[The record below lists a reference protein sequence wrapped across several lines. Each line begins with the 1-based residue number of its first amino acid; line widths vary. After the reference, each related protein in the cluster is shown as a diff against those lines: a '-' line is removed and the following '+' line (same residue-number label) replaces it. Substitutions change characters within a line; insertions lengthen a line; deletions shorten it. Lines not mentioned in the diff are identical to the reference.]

1 MRVNES
7 FGTDLFIF
15 PTGWEPGNRRSAGSA
30 CFAVICGAFGSHW
43 KDVLEEAIDVHPK
56 AERIAR
62 LMMRHRL
69 DRSTA
74 TQIVQNR
81 ISLDKYLHSRRR
93 KAHLKKY
100 CNRSILEVA
109 RGDGRP
115 RIFSFHGKEVFVAR
129 IKKVHAYEVELVRLG
144 ADLKPDRDP
153 ELIHKLEF
161 KFGGRFDHAAK
172 LQSAMSTCES
182 GSAVAKPIL
191 RPQDRYPIS
200 DKKLFGWVDAKTDI
214 CVNTLEGDVVK
225 GGLSWIGR
233 WEIGL
238 DVQGVE
244 LVVFR
249 HALANIQGIRWGS
262 SKAD

>member
-1 MRVNES
+1 MSIGRYYRGPSGGYRKV
-7 FGTDLFIF
+7 
-15 PTGWEPGNRRSAGSA
+15 
-30 CFAVICGAFGSHW
+30 
-43 KDVLEEAIDVHPK
+43 VLEEAIEVHPE
-56 AERIAR
+56 AERIVR
-62 LMMRHRL
+62 LMFRHGL

-74 TQIVQNR
+74 TQIVKNR
-81 ISLDKYLHSRRR
+81 LSLDKFLHRRR
-93 KAHLKKY
+93 RRHHLDL
-100 CNRSILEVA
+100 NRDRSIFDIA
-109 RGDGRP
+109 QGDGRP
-115 RIFSFHGKEVFVAR
+115 RIFALHGQEVFVAR
-129 IKKVHAYEVELVRLG
+129 IKQINAYEVQLVRLG
-144 ADLKPDRDP
+144 SDLRQSEDI
-153 ELIHKLEF
+153 ETVHKLQF

-172 LQSAMSTCES
+172 LQSAISQCVS
-182 GSAVAKPIL
+182 SSVIANPIR

-225 GGLSWIGR
+225 GALSWIGR

-238 DVQGVE
+238 NVQGVE

>member
-1 MRVNES
+1 
-7 FGTDLFIF
+7 
-15 PTGWEPGNRRSAGSA
+15 
-30 CFAVICGAFGSHW
+30 
-43 KDVLEEAIDVHPK
+43 VLEEAIDVHPK

-81 ISLDKYLHSRRR
+81 ISLDTYLHRRRR
-93 KAHLKKY
+93 KLHLKKY
-100 CNRSILEVA
+100 CNRSILDVA
-109 RGDGRP
+109 QGDGRP
-115 RIFSFHGKEVFVAR
+115 RIFSLHGQEVFVAR
-129 IKKVHAYEVELVRLG
+129 IKKIHAYEVELVRLG
-144 ADLKPDRDP
+144 ADLKPDRES
-153 ELIHKLEF
+153 ELVHKLQF
-161 KFGGRFDHAAK
+161 KFGGRLDHAAK
-172 LQSAMSTCES
+172 LQSALTACET
-182 GSAVAKPIL
+182 GSAVARPIL

-200 DKKLFGWVDAKTDI
+200 DKKLFGWVDAKTVI

-225 GGLSWIGR
+225 GALSWIGR